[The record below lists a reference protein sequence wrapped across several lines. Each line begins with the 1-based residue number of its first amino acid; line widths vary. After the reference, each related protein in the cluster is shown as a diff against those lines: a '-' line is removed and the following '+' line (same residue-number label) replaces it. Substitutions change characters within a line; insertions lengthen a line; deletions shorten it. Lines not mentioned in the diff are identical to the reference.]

1 MQNAK
6 PEYLKR
12 EIKIQKRLDH
22 PHIIKLYHTFED
34 SENVYLVLE
43 YAKNGSL
50 FFYLRKKKKCNER
63 EAFVFFFQ
71 TCIGIDY
78 LHKKGILHR
87 DIKPENLLL
96 DEKGNIK
103 LCDFGWCAEVD
114 NESRFIEYN

>member
-12 EIKIQKRLDH
+12 EIKLQKSLDH
-22 PHIIKLYHTFED
+22 PHIIKLFHTFED
-34 SENVYLVLE
+34 NENVYLVLE

-50 FFYLRKKKKCNER
+50 FFYLRRKKKCEEK
-63 EAFVFFFQ
+63 EAFIYFFQ

-87 DIKPENLLL
+87 DIKVKIIMVIINNKRLFL
-96 DEKGNIK
+96 
-103 LCDFGWCAEVD
+103 AR
-114 NESRFIEYN
+114 ESTFR